1 MLKVTTIDNDTGSA
15 IREQL
20 LRSRSIVRVID
31 CTAIITA
38 VDSHHSRGRGGYRIA
53 IDCKS
58 CCQTINGT
66 KHFGICNCNL
76 AAAFILMA
84 GAPENLALFVMSL
97 IVPLFCNA
105 PSWK

>member
-1 MLKVTTIDNDTGSA
+1 MLKVTTIDNDTGST

-38 VDSHHSRGRGGYRIA
+38 VDSHRSRGRGGYRIA

-76 AAAFILMA
+76 AAAFIFDGRCA
-84 GAPENLALFVMSL
+84 GKLG
-97 IVPLFCNA
+97 IICNVIDC
-105 PSWK
+105 STVL

>member
-31 CTAIITA
+31 CTTIITA
-38 VDSHHSRGRGGYRIA
+38 IDSHHSCGRGKHRIS

-58 CCQTINGT
+58 CCQTINGPLY
-66 KHFGICNCNL
+66 FCICNCNR
-76 AAAFILMA
+76 AAAFIFDGRCA
-84 GAPENLALFVMSL
+84 GKLC
-97 IVPLFCNA
+97 ITCNVIDCSA
-105 PSWK
+105 VL